1 MRFSTAAFA
10 LAACASSA
18 IAHMEMKDPPPLRSQ
33 FNKNTP
39 QSKVDFDMNAPLKGL
54 NEFPCKGFLGDLK
67 LSPDGD
73 SVAEWAAGS
82 SQTTTIVDK
91 AFHDGGSCQL
101 SISYDQG
108 QTFRVIK
115 SFEGNCPTEGSDTL
129 DFTVPADAKAGKAVF
144 GWTWFNH
151 TGNREMYMNCAV
163 VTITGTGTSTLDD
176 RPKIFVANI
185 VPDCTVLEGTDV
197 EFPDPGPDVV
207 RAGTSLGPPQ
217 GPGCGSSN
225 TNPAPG
231 KDAPLPQSDPANS
244 TDSQPDPANPTD
256 STDTGVSSSYESTT
270 AAVAPTDGPKPQP
283 SPSASSPP
291 ASTPTSPTSDVG
303 TTYTVKS
310 GDICID
316 IAAQNNLPLSKIFDL
331 NPSINPNCTN
341 LEPGQEI
348 KIRRRSRIMRDLH

>member
-39 QSKVDFDMNAPLKGL
+39 KSKVDFDMNAPLKTL
-54 NEFPCKGFLGDLK
+54 AEFPCKGFLDDLK

-73 SVAEWAAGS
+73 PVVEWAAGS
-82 SQTTTIVDK
+82 SQTATIVDE

-115 SFEGNCPTEGSDTL
+115 SFEGNCPTKTSDTL

-144 GWTWFNH
+144 GWSWFNH

-176 RPKIFVANI
+176 RPEIFVANI
-185 VPDCTVLEGTDV
+185 VPDCTVPEGTDV
-197 EFPDPGPDVV
+197 EFPNPGPDVV
-207 RAGTSLGPPQ
+207 RAGNDLGPPQ
-217 GPGCGSSN
+217 GTGCGSSN
-225 TNPAPG
+225 PNPTPG
-231 KDAPLPQSDPANS
+231 TDAPQP
-244 TDSQPDPANPTD
+244 QPDPADSTN
-256 STDTGVSSSYESTT
+256 STDTGVSTSYAPTT
-270 AAVAPTDGPKPQP
+270 VAVAPTDGPKPKP
-283 SPSASSPP
+283 NPTASSPP
-291 ASTPTSPTSDVG
+291 VSTPTSPTSDVG

-310 GDICID
+310 GDICVD
-316 IAAQNNLPLSKIFDL
+316 IAAKNNVSLSQIFTL
-331 NPSINPNCTN
+331 NPSINPDCKN
-341 LEPGQEI
+341 LKPGQEI